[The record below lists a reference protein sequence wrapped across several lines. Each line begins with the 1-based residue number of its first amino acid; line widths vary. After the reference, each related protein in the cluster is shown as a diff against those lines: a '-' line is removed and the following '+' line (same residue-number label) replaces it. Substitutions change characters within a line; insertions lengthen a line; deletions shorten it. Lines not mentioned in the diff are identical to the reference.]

1 MSKKILIPLDGSK
14 SAEAI
19 LPPVCTLTNEPVS
32 EFVLLHV
39 IEYPREL
46 YPVCKDYLPID
57 PDLAEAIR
65 EEKQA
70 TLCARQIYL
79 AGVAA
84 RLAMHGY
91 KVSAEICE
99 GPVVQ
104 TIIHTAQRLS
114 VDFIALSTCS
124 ASGYRGG
131 QISSITNRL
140 LHEAKTPVM
149 IVIHSEREAFQIEPA
164 MLYRAVLAGHAVAP

>member
-19 LPPVCTLTNEPVS
+19 LPPVCTLTSEPVS
-32 EFVLLHV
+32 ELVLLHV

-57 PDLAEAIR
+57 PGHAEVIR

-70 TLCARQIYL
+70 ILRSRQVYL

-84 RLAMHGY
+84 RLAMLGY
-91 KVSAEICE
+91 KVSAEISE

-104 TIIHTAQRLS
+104 TIIRSAQRMK
-114 VDFIALSTCS
+114 VDFIALSTRS
-124 ASGYRGG
+124 SNGYRGG
-131 QISSITNRL
+131 EISSVANRL
-140 LHEAKTPVM
+140 LREAKTPIMV
-149 IVIHSEREAFQIEPA
+149 IIHSEQESFKIEPA
-164 MLYRAVLAGHAVAP
+164 ILYRAVLAGQEVSP